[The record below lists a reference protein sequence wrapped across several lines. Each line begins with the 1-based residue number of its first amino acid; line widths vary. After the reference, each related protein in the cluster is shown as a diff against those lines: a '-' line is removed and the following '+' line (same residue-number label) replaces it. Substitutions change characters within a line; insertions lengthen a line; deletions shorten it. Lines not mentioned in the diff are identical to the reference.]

1 MHNRRESIRSM
12 KTYITQV
19 IYTKTTVVSFITQAE
34 SADEAIEKSAKGN
47 YLTACKHIETDT
59 NAVLGSAREIPETEI
74 DYFIAQAENQ
84 YIKSMD

>member
-1 MHNRRESIRSM
+1 MCIRDS
-12 KTYITQV
+12 
-19 IYTKTTVVSFITQAE
+19 SFITQAE
-34 SADEAIEKSAKGN
+34 SADEAIEKSAKGY

-74 DYFIAQAENQ
+74 DHFIAQAENQ